1 MLTVSD
7 IHTYYGDSYVI
18 QGVSLSV
25 VRGRITV
32 LMGRNGAGKITVI
45 RSIAGLT
52 PPRRGPCVQGRR
64 VNVTAHP

>member
-32 LMGRNGAGKITVI
+32 LMGRNGAGKT
-45 RSIAGLT
+45 R
-52 PPRRGPCVQGRR
+52 
-64 VNVTAHP
+64 